1 MTTLRLEGSRRTVW
15 SRVLGALRDPFT
27 YDPRKN
33 VFTLIGFLW
42 GLPLSALAIAVDSW
56 VIGHPHRLALFW
68 EQPSHLILFG
78 LQPFLFGIVFG
89 AMGTA
94 HQAQDRKIRELL
106 VEQEK
111 HLQDLGSANVELR
124 KLDEMKTQF
133 MANVTHELKTPLVAI
148 KGYNQS
154 ILEGRFGPLTP
165 KQEKGLSIAV
175 RNVGRLEKLI
185 QQLLEFEK
193 LQSHAFAPA
202 LGDFDLVP
210 LVHLVLSN
218 FQPEIEE
225 KRLSADLRLPGS
237 LEVRADYEGIRRVL
251 LNLFSNAVKFSAEG
265 GIFGVEA
272 EVPTHSARASVAVWD
287 LGPGIPPEA
296 QPFLFT
302 RFWQADG
309 SSRRRHGGTGLGLA
323 IVKGILDAHGLGV
336 RAEST
341 PGVGTK
347 IRFELPLA
355 KPPSFQEELVH
366 DHENA
371 AHSGR

>member
-1 MTTLRLEGSRRTVW
+1 MTTAQGELDRRGAW
-15 SRVLGALRDPFT
+15 RGVLAALKDPFT
-27 YDPRKN
+27 YDLRKN
-33 VFTLIGFLW
+33 VFTLIGILW
-42 GLPLSALAIAVDSW
+42 GLPLSFFAIAIDLW
-56 VIGHPHRLALFW
+56 VIGHPQRLALFW
-68 EQPSHLILFG
+68 EQPSHLVLFL
-78 LQPFLFGIVFG
+78 LQPFLFGIVMG
-89 AMGTA
+89 AMGTS
-94 HQAQDRKIRELL
+94 HEAQDRKIRELL
-106 VEQEK
+106 SEQQK
-111 HLQDLGSANVELR
+111 HLDDLASANVELR

-185 QQLLEFEK
+185 HQLLEFER
-193 LQSHAFAPA
+193 LESHAYTPVPS
-202 LGDFDLVP
+202 DFDLVP

-218 FQPEIEE
+218 FQPEIDE
-225 KRLSADLRLPGS
+225 KKLSADLELPGS
-237 LEVRADYEGIRRVL
+237 LEVKADYEGIRRVL
-251 LNLFSNAVKFSAEG
+251 LNLISNAVKFSSEG
-265 GIFGVEA
+265 GMFGVET
-272 EVPTHSARASVAVWD
+272 EIPPGSARAWVTVWD

-296 QPFLFT
+296 KPFLFT

-341 PGVGTK
+341 PGIGTK
-347 IRFELPLA
+347 IRFELPLTVA
-355 KPPSFQEELVH
+355 SSLQEVTAHADEK
-366 DHENA
+366 A
-371 AHSGR
+371 AHPDR